1 MMSLSYVYGV
11 DGLQWE
17 NKKETEEKLVDFFF
31 TLTKYGREDV
41 WKSVIVLVCGYKTQS
56 WLFVQ
61 YWKDRFILVIESSLK
76 SFVLLFIST

>member
-1 MMSLSYVYGV
+1 MVFEKYYRPGSILKVSTRVMMSLSYVYGV

-41 WKSVIVLVCGYKTQS
+41 
-56 WLFVQ
+56 
-61 YWKDRFILVIESSLK
+61 
-76 SFVLLFIST
+76 

>member
-31 TLTKYGREDV
+31 FLHWPNMVVKMCEKV
-41 WKSVIVLVCGYKTQS
+41 
-56 WLFVQ
+56 
-61 YWKDRFILVIESSLK
+61 
-76 SFVLLFIST
+76 

>member
-11 DGLQWE
+11 DGLQRE

-41 WKSVIVLVCGYKTQS
+41 WKSVIVLVCGCHGF
-56 WLFVQ
+56 LFSTG
-61 YWKDRFILVIESSLK
+61 KID
-76 SFVLLFIST
+76 LF